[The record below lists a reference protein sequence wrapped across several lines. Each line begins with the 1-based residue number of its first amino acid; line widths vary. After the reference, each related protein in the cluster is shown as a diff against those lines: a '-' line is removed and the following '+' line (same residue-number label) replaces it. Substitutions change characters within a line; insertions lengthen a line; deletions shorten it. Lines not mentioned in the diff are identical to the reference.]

1 MEENGITLI
10 ALVVTIV
17 VLLILAGVSINLV
30 LSNNGVI
37 SKAKD
42 AKEKHLQAQENDTS
56 YLNDVSDWIE
66 QEASDNGTFSKYKV
80 GDYVDYKPAL
90 ETENDETKKTYSLTA
105 DKSGVEG
112 EPQKIPYESGLK
124 WRILNINEDTGKID
138 IVADPT
144 TADVRFH
151 GATGYNNGVYAL
163 NDICEQLYSNKAKGV
178 TARSINLEDM
188 EKNLTPEGFDVR
200 NKYKHFNEAPYGKT
214 VTNTGNNSNY
224 PNSYKNEIGS
234 GVDIA
239 RDKAETITQPDII
252 NAVDPYKG
260 SAYTST
266 LISGYTKAP
275 TGNLTV
281 TQTHYVIIINPTNYG
296 AASSVLSVKFNGKS
310 AFYWVAARYMDTYS
324 DKSYLGIQIAETY
337 LTGRNLFNTG
347 GQEQGRK
354 YPGDEDLYFLRPL
367 VSLDAS
373 ALTEKTG
380 NTWSVNL

>member
-1 MEENGITLI
+1 M
-10 ALVVTIV
+10 
-17 VLLILAGVSINLV
+17 SINLV

-66 QEASDNGTFSKYKV
+66 QEVSDNGPFSKYKV

-90 ETENDETKKTYSLTA
+90 ETETDEAKKTYSLTT

-112 EPQKIPYESGLK
+112 NPQTVPYESGLR

-144 TADVRFH
+144 TAKVYFY
-151 GATGYNNGVYAL
+151 GVAEYNNGVYVL

-178 TARSINLEDM
+178 IARSINLADM
-188 EKNLTPEGFDVR
+188 EKNLTPGGFKQR
-200 NKYKHFNEAPYGKT
+200 KSSIQYGITKT
-214 VTNTGNNSNY
+214 YTGDSSYY
-224 PNSYKNEIGS
+224 PNSYKNTIGS

-239 RDKAETITQPDII
+239 RDKADTIVQPDLI
-252 NAVDPYKG
+252 NTVDPYKG
-260 SAYTST
+260 SVYSKT
-266 LISGYTKAP
+266 LTSGYTKAP

-281 TQTHYVIIINPTNYG
+281 TITCYSIPIEPKNYG
-296 AASSVLSVKFNGKS
+296 AAANVLANSNTYWLATNYVYGYGSCAWWGCLLVDTVLTSSSGFLSYKRES
-310 AFYWVAARYMDTYS
+310 
-324 DKSYLGIQIAETY
+324 E
-337 LTGRNLFNTG
+337 G
-347 GQEQGRK
+347 GHW
-354 YPGDEDLYFLRPL
+354 YLRPL

-373 ALTEKTG
+373 ALTEKIG
-380 NTWSVNL
+380 DTWSVNL